1 MRPVESLVVHA
12 LLLTLLVFAALLPRT
27 ASWMRLSAPGT
38 LLIAVGQVLVE
49 GARWLMI
56 PAYIIAG
63 VLLLIWLF
71 QTTGPARPGSAP
83 MARGRLA
90 RLIATG
96 LATLG
101 LAVAVALS
109 MALPVFRFPLP
120 TGPWA
125 IGAAVYH
132 WTDPGRAEI
141 FSADPVAP
149 REVMAQIWYTATE
162 PLVTEP
168 APYVQD
174 AAALWAAQARLHGLP
189 PFALMHLGYVT
200 TNATQVAP
208 VSNER
213 PAYPV
218 LVFLEGLT
226 GYRQMSSF
234 QVEHLV
240 SHGYIVMAIDHPYV
254 AAMDLARPPVTDA

>member
-27 ASWMRLSAPGT
+27 ASWMQLSAPGT
-38 LLIAVGQVLVE
+38 LLIAVGQVLVK
-49 GARWLMI
+49 GARWQMI

-101 LAVAVALS
+101 LAVSVALS
-109 MALPVFRFPLP
+109 VALPVFRFPLP
-120 TGPWA
+120 TGPCA

-149 REVMAQIWYTATE
+149 REVMAQIWYPATE

-174 AAALWAAQARLHGLP
+174 TAAL
-189 PFALMHLGYVT
+189 
-200 TNATQVAP
+200 
-208 VSNER
+208 
-213 PAYPV
+213 
-218 LVFLEGLT
+218 LT
-226 GYRQMSSF
+226 GYRQMNSF

-240 SHGYIVMAIDHPYV
+240 SHGFIVVAIDHPYV
-254 AAMDLARPPVTDA
+254 AAMDFARPPVADA